1 MAWSFAGDRSSEVD
15 WPVGLIALGVRHSEY
30 DGCYKTLR

>member
-1 MAWSFAGDRSSEVD
+1 MAWPMTVGYLSEVD

-30 DGCYKTLR
+30 ERCYKTLQ